1 MKLLSILALCAAFGG
16 GGENDPPTTPD
27 IRIKP
32 AVTVRGLH
40 VTIGD
45 LCEITPMNAQTLAI
59 SQIRF
64 GPAPVNGFSR
74 AVSRTDVVQALAAAG
89 VQLKTVKING
99 GNEVLVQGIS
109 VDVPQQD
116 LLDAATA
123 ALQAQLALEGGDVE
137 FEPPIRVRHVKAP
150 PGRVSQDLRAR
161 VRGTKTNLSSATVD
175 VEILVDGEVF
185 KKVPLRYKLQR
196 FHRVLKTTGTIAKD
210 QPLGPDNLVVAREPM
225 AQASGLFL
233 DRMAQIAGMSA
244 SRNLRPNQRLTLSDI
259 APPAVI
265 RKGDIVT
272 VVLTRGRVKVTA
284 KAMAN
289 EDAPLEGRIRLT
301 NMNSRTQL
309 TGIVHGPGLVV
320 VTP

>member
-1 MKLLSILALCAAFGG
+1 MNLLTILTVCVLSGG
-16 GGENDPPTTPD
+16 GGDDPPAQPD
-27 IRIKP
+27 LRIKP
-32 AVTVRGLH
+32 ATTVRGLH

-45 LCEITPMNAQTLAI
+45 LCEITPTNAQTLAI

-74 AVSRTDVVQALAAAG
+74 AVSRTDVIQALAAAG
-89 VQLKTVKING
+89 VQLKTVKLSG
-99 GNEVLVQGIS
+99 GNEVVVQGLS

-116 LLDAATA
+116 MLDSATA
-123 ALQAQLALEGGDVE
+123 ALQAQLAIEGGDVE
-137 FEPPIRVRHVKAP
+137 FEAPIRVRRMKAP

-161 VRGTKTNLSSATVD
+161 VRGTKTNLTSAIVD
-175 VEILVDGEVF
+175 VEILVDGELF

-196 FHRVLKTTGTIAKD
+196 FHQVLKTTGTIAKD
-210 QPLGPDNLVVAREPM
+210 QPLGPDNIVIAREPM
-225 AQASGLFL
+225 AQSSGLFL
-233 DRMAQIAGMSA
+233 ARMDQIAGMTA
-244 SRNLRPNQRLTLSDI
+244 RKNLRPNQRLTLGDI

-289 EDAPLEGRIRLT
+289 EDAPLAGRIRLT
-301 NMNSRTQL
+301 NMNSRTQM
-309 TGIVHGPGLVV
+309 TGVVHGPGLVV
-320 VTP
+320 VNP